1 MLKRKYRNDNS
12 HRSRIISI
20 ALILTNITLHTTD
33 TDGNEATYTE
43 AFFDNATAEVKDHK
57 VVPMMTYVWR

>member
-43 AFFDNATAEVKDHK
+43 TFFDNATAEVKDH
-57 VVPMMTYVWR
+57 